1 MGACLVEKLTGS
13 QYGWNTVDKGHLTLA
28 IERERLRNR
37 TGGRQNRVAA
47 GHCSD
52 SGRPGLQQSW
62 ENWESVRKGAA
73 SRKGSRADP
82 GSCLWDLRVLWSLE
96 TFASGLPVTLTFTT
110 RGCERHTP
118 QGKQSCPLYGYCTS
132 ESPGELLK
140 KKKESNPGP
149 NPEPI
154 KVEYQGL
161 ALFTM
166 VDADHM

>member
-13 QYGWNTVDKGHLTLA
+13 QCGWNTVDKGHLALA
-28 IERERLRNR
+28 MERERLRNR

-52 SGRPGLQQSW
+52 PGRPGLQESW

-73 SRKGSRADP
+73 SRKGSRAGP

-118 QGKQSCPLYGYCTS
+118 SRKTVMPSMW
-132 ESPGELLK
+132 LLHLRITWRAPK
-140 KKKESNPGP
+140 KKKR
-149 NPEPI
+149 I
-154 KVEYQGL
+154 
-161 ALFTM
+161 
-166 VDADHM
+166 